1 MQDIGYEGYFT
12 FEVARFFDSGLTRRT
27 DVPEPR
33 LPSPDLALQDAAEAY
48 LYRLGRTILESYDC
62 FEE

>member
-1 MQDIGYEGYFT
+1 MKLATTTADFLKYTGCQIE
-12 FEVARFFDSGLTRRT
+12 
-27 DVPEPR
+27 
-33 LPSPDLALQDAAEAY
+33 ALQDAAEAY